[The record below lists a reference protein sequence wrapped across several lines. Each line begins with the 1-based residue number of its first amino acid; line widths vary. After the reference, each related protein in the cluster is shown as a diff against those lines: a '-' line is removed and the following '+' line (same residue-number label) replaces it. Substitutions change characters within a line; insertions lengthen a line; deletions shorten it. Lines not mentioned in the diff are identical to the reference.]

1 MPSRAGH
8 VGLLGENK
16 SEAGS
21 LLKASLLG
29 ARGCNE
35 ASGLLPL
42 TQADP
47 SPGLL
52 RSLGPCGV
60 CSETHE
66 PRLGTVPSV

>member
-8 VGLLGENK
+8 VGLLGENE

-29 ARGCNE
+29 ARSCSE

-47 SPGLL
+47 SPGRL
-52 RSLGPCGV
+52 RSLGLCGV